1 MNGLVLF
8 RRYTWSL
15 DILELSVLIAF
26 LLLITLGEVCMLK
39 SEMSLLGV
47 NNLYTVVMK
56 FGGSSVASAD
66 RMREVADLIL
76 SFRDEIPIIVMSAM
90 GKTTNNLLKAG
101 ETAISCEV
109 AECCSIVEFNLI
121 KDLHLRTADQLGIDR
136 SIIAGLLEELESLLT
151 RIGSDG
157 ELSDCTKDELVSF
170 GERLSTRIFAA
181 YLNKIGRHS
190 QQYDAFD
197 LGVITTDEFTNAE
210 IVETTYPTVLRRL
223 QEESE
228 RCKTFARGP
237 TIPVVTG
244 FLGKGMS
251 TGLVTTLGRGGSD
264 LTATAIGK
272 ALGLREI
279 QVWKDVDGVLTC
291 NPSIYGKALPVP
303 FLTFE
308 EASELAY
315 FGAQVLHPESMRPAE
330 AANIPVR
337 VKNSYN
343 PQSPGTLIT
352 RNRDMSQSNIT
363 SIVLKQNVTMVDIQ
377 STRMLGRVG
386 FLAKVFT
393 TFEKLG
399 ISVDVLATS
408 EVSISLTLDP
418 SKLWS
423 RELIQQEL
431 DKMKTELQSI
441 GAVVNLVKRR
451 SIISLIC
458 NVKRSS
464 LILEKVFEVFN
475 KNNVNVQMISQGASK
490 VNISMV
496 VDDAE
501 AESLVIQLHKV
512 FFPELE
518 SDGNKVIVKGRA
530 CQPL

>member
-1 MNGLVLF
+1 
-8 RRYTWSL
+8 
-15 DILELSVLIAF
+15 
-26 LLLITLGEVCMLK
+26 
-39 SEMSLLGV
+39 
-47 NNLYTVVMK
+47 MK

-101 ETAISCEV
+101 EAAISCEV
-109 AECCSIVEFNLI
+109 AECCSIVELNLI

-151 RIGSDG
+151 RIGSDR

-228 RCKTFARGP
+228 RCKKFARGP

-518 SDGNKVIVKGRA
+518 SDTNKAVLVNHFSIGHWPSSNGEYPPSSRLE
-530 CQPL
+530 Q